1 MKSSQRLKER
11 RNLVNKSYYK
21 KKMLKLKKIERD
33 LNSAKRKILGN
44 GNFTNATKL
53 KALDATIGYLVRN
66 GKDSGIQMEI
76 LIDIANEYQKKV
88 HT

>member
-1 MKSSQRLKER
+1 M
-11 RNLVNKSYYK
+11 VNKSDYK

-44 GNFTNATKL
+44 GSFSNASKV
-53 KALDATIGYLVRN
+53 KVLDATIGYLVRN

>member
-1 MKSSQRLKER
+1 MVSKSD
-11 RNLVNKSYYK
+11 YK
-21 KKMLKLKKIERD
+21 NKMLKLKKIERD
-33 LNSAKRKILGN
+33 LRSAKKTILGN

-53 KALDATIGYLVRN
+53 KAMDATIGYLVRN

-88 HT
+88 QT